1 MSNTDHHHHPLKTA
15 LLRPLAAKPPRP
27 LTQSQ
32 VRISTGNQQWTSR
45 QRITACVYIYIYT
58 YIYIYIWICLH
69 MCYAYVL
76 HTHMYYIHICITYT
90 YVLHTHIMVYT
101 QIYIYICNLKHV
113 LHVSI
118 WPATLAFGWY
128 STIPFLGGKPLWM
141 FMAFALDWIN
151 LILIL
156 RVFAVLLVLLLVVL
170 LLLLLPVDL
179 VFLLL
184 LSSLLLLL
192 LLLLRLCKCAIL
204 MAGILTYPS
213 LTQHIPAWTQ
223 NEGFRR

>member
-1 MSNTDHHHHPLKTA
+1 
-15 LLRPLAAKPPRP
+15 
-27 LTQSQ
+27 
-32 VRISTGNQQWTSR
+32 
-45 QRITACVYIYIYT
+45 
-58 YIYIYIWICLH
+58 
-69 MCYAYVL
+69 
-76 HTHMYYIHICITYT
+76 
-90 YVLHTHIMVYT
+90 
-101 QIYIYICNLKHV
+101 
-113 LHVSI
+113 
-118 WPATLAFGWY
+118 
-128 STIPFLGGKPLWM
+128 
-141 FMAFALDWIN
+141 MAFALDWIN

-213 LTQHIPAWTQ
+213 LTQTYPGLNTKMKGFEDKPCI
-223 NEGFRR
+223 NEDSGYNMIYNLYI

>member
-1 MSNTDHHHHPLKTA
+1 
-15 LLRPLAAKPPRP
+15 
-27 LTQSQ
+27 
-32 VRISTGNQQWTSR
+32 
-45 QRITACVYIYIYT
+45 
-58 YIYIYIWICLH
+58 
-69 MCYAYVL
+69 
-76 HTHMYYIHICITYT
+76 
-90 YVLHTHIMVYT
+90 
-101 QIYIYICNLKHV
+101 
-113 LHVSI
+113 
-118 WPATLAFGWY
+118 
-128 STIPFLGGKPLWM
+128 
-141 FMAFALDWIN
+141 
-151 LILIL
+151 
-156 RVFAVLLVLLLVVL
+156 